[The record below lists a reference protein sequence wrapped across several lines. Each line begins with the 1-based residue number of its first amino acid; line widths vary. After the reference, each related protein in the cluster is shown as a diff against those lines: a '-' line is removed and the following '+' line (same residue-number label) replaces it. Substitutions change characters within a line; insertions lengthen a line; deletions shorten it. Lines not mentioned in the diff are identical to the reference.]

1 MNNGKDPR
9 ASLEMAKQFKKFAT
23 KHHGVNNMYYD
34 KIVNAMTPTGMT
46 PYIIEERQLNISQ
59 LDVFSRL
66 MMDRIIFLG
75 TGIDDQIANIV
86 QAQLLFL
93 ESADASNPY

>member
-1 MNNGKDPR
+1 
-9 ASLEMAKQFKKFAT
+9 
-23 KHHGVNNMYYD
+23 
-34 KIVNAMTPTGMT
+34 
-46 PYIIEERQLNISQ
+46 
-59 LDVFSRL
+59 

-93 ESADASNPY
+93 EKMLQKIFRFI

>member
-1 MNNGKDPR
+1 
-9 ASLEMAKQFKKFAT
+9 
-23 KHHGVNNMYYD
+23 
-34 KIVNAMTPTGMT
+34 
-46 PYIIEERQLNISQ
+46 
-59 LDVFSRL
+59 

-93 ESADASNPY
+93 EKLMLQRYSDLFEFSWRKCLCRIRDL